1 MKKLVVLLCV
11 VITLLLAGCGRDTD
25 NTGTTA
31 PSQSDGSTPYVVQVP
46 PEDRNQAF
54 FGESFVETP
63 EGYYHGVDRSMETFI
78 YFCPRGE
85 ATFYPLCSKPNC
97 AHNDRNCNAFAGRV
111 FGYYD
116 GALYGAEM
124 GFTHIDVVKMNLDG
138 TDHQKLTSLDIS
150 DAVNNGGVVYVFH
163 HGKLYVWTTPMD
175 EDDKSILTV
184 LNLSDCSRTDYA
196 LESNVFR
203 YESFYK
209 DKLYGM
215 KNLSLSPEELEA
227 WQANPNA
234 GYEREMVEVDAAAG
248 TERTVASVQSPG
260 FLSAYYS
267 DSTMYAYKWEGSD
280 YSDIDPK
287 KLQAGFLE
295 IDLTSGAVRD
305 CGTPVDDIDWIA
317 CDEDYIYAHSFYRRE
332 DGSCTEDE
340 EEGVQYTLYLLSR
353 DYQLVDQIEL
363 ASNIGIV
370 AVTSDRIFFNQNY
383 GATISYYLDKAQIGS
398 HELKLLPVETIR

>member
-1 MKKLVVLLCV
+1 MNKILLLLCV
-11 VITLLLAGCGRDTD
+11 MITLLLVGCSR
-25 NTGTTA
+25 NTESTETTA
-31 PSQSDGSTPYVVQVP
+31 PSQSDGSTPYVLQVP

-54 FGESFVETP
+54 LCQNFVETP
-63 EGYYHGVDRSMETFI
+63 EGYYFGVDRSAETFI

-85 ATFYPLCSKPNC
+85 AAFYPLCGKPNC

-124 GFTHIDVVKMNLDG
+124 GFTQIDVVKMNLDG

-150 DAVNNGGVVYVFH
+150 NAVNNGGFFYVFH

-175 EDDKSILTV
+175 ENDKSILTV
-184 LNLSDCSRTDYA
+184 LNLSDCSRMDHT
-196 LESNVFR
+196 LESAIWYYSNFCG
-203 YESFYK
+203 
-209 DKLYGM
+209 DKLYGI
-215 KNLSLSPEELEA
+215 KNLSLSPEEREA
-227 WQANPNA
+227 WKANPNA
-234 GYEREMVEVDAAAG
+234 GYEREMGEVDAAAG

-280 YSDIDPK
+280 SNGIDPK

-295 IDLTSGAVRD
+295 IDLTSGAVKD

-317 CDEDYIYAHSFYRRE
+317 CDEDYIYAHSFFRRE

-370 AVTSDRIFFNQNY
+370 AVTSDRIFFIQNY